1 MSKFIEKYKVLKD
14 LKEEFLNEIKFL
26 YISEQWGDEKSVFI
40 VTNDDKVFAFGNNG
54 NGVLGFGHFCEV
66 NELTLNE
73 ELSHKQI
80 IDFKNGWNHVITR
93 TIDGK
98 VYCWGFNGFGVLG
111 NGKNDYHYYKPE
123 LNRYLSDKKI
133 IDICC
138 GFNHTVVLTMGGEVY
153 AWGLNDHGQIGNAS
167 NGKNVSQST
176 PLKLNGF
183 NDEKVVMISSGY
195 NHSMALTES
204 GRVFSWG
211 DNRRR
216 QLGLINDELSN
227 KPSELLLNNEISI
240 KKISCGYE
248 HSLLLSRDGDIYWFG
263 INGCEKHKTP
273 KKLTINSSKF
283 IDIASHYNKD
293 ISIALSV
300 NGIYYVWGNC
310 GKEKIKEPK
319 ETDFK
324 SFDDIFVEYFQITY
338 KTLDFKPELN
348 IYS

>member
-14 LKEEFLNEIKFL
+14 LKEEFLNKIKFL
-26 YISEQWGDEKSVFI
+26 YICEHWGDEKSVFI
-40 VTNDDKVFAFGNNG
+40 ITNDKVFAFGNNG

-80 IDFKNGWNHVITR
+80 IDFKSGWNHAIAL
-93 TIDGK
+93 TIHGK

-111 NGKNDYHYYKPE
+111 NGKIREIYKPE
-123 LNRYLSDKKI
+123 LNEYLSDKQI
-133 IDICC
+133 VDTCC
-138 GFNHTVVLTMGGEVY
+138 GFNHTLVLTMGGEVY
-153 AWGLNDHGQIGNAS
+153 AWGLNDHGQIGNGT

-216 QLGLINDELSN
+216 QLGIINEQLSN

-248 HSLLLSRDGDIYWFG
+248 HSLLLSRNGDIYWFG

-273 KKLTINSSKF
+273 MKLTINSNNSL
-283 IDIASHYNKD
+283 ISHH
-293 ISIALSV
+293 II
-300 NGIYYVWGNC
+300 
-310 GKEKIKEPK
+310 IK
-319 ETDFK
+319 T
-324 SFDDIFVEYFQITY
+324 FQ
-338 KTLDFKPELN
+338 LHFQ
-348 IYS
+348 